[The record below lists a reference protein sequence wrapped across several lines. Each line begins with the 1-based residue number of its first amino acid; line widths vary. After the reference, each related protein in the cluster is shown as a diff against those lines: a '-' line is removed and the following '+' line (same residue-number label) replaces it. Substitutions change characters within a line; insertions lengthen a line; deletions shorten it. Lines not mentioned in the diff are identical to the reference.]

1 MFFVIPQYIQWY
13 FLLFIRIWYIY
24 AADLFLNAY
33 AVWYVVS
40 PNPSLISSKKILSSD
55 LFLNFASIHIIM

>member
-33 AVWYVVS
+33 AVWNVVS
-40 PNPSLISSKKILSSD
+40 QNTYYYVIQKV
-55 LFLNFASIHIIM
+55 